1 MAGNGTHR
9 FRRTALTGAVLATV
23 LGGGAILAACGT
35 GGQGGQNGPSGPSAA
50 GSGPARLSVA
60 DSYIPLPPAGGMA
73 AGYLTVRNDG
83 GRDELVKVTSPG
95 AESVTM
101 HRSTPSSM
109 EQVDSLD
116 VPAHGALQFARGGTH
131 LMIMGWQKA
140 PALGDELEL
149 DLTFA
154 KSGTIAVKV
163 PVKEL
168 TYRPGQS

>member
-1 MAGNGTHR
+1 MTPAQTGTGR
-9 FRRTALTGAVLATV
+9 FRRSALLGAVVATA

-35 GGQGGQNGPSGPSAA
+35 GGGTAGQDGASAA
-50 GSGPARLSVA
+50 PARLSVA
-60 DSYIPLPPAGGMA
+60 DEYIPLPPAGGMA

-83 GRDELVKVTSPG
+83 GEDQLLKVTSPA

-101 HRSTPSSM
+101 HRSSASTM
-109 EQVDSLD
+109 EQVDSMA
-116 VPAHGALQFARGGTH
+116 VPAHGALQLARGGNH

-154 KSGTIAVKV
+154 KSGTISVKV

>member
-1 MAGNGTHR
+1 MTAATGTRR

-23 LGGGAILAACGT
+23 LGGGAILAACGS
-35 GGQGGQNGPSGPSAA
+35 GGQGGQGGQAA
-50 GSGPARLSVA
+50 AEAGPAKLSVA
-60 DSYIPLPPAGGMA
+60 DSYIPLPPAGGMG

-83 GRDELVKVTSPG
+83 GPDQLVKVTSPG
-95 AESVTM
+95 AGSITM
-101 HRSTPSSM
+101 HRSTASSM
-109 EQVDSLD
+109 EQVQSLD
-116 VPAHGALQFARGGTH
+116 VPAHGALQLARGGTH

-140 PALGDELEL
+140 PALGDEVEL

>member
-1 MAGNGTHR
+1 M
-9 FRRTALTGAVLATV
+9 LATV
-23 LGGGAILAACGT
+23 LGGGAILAACGS
-35 GGQGGQNGPSGPSAA
+35 GGQGGQGGQAA
-50 GSGPARLSVA
+50 AEAGPAKLSVA
-60 DSYIPLPPAGGMA
+60 DSYIPLPPAGGMG

-83 GRDELVKVTSPG
+83 GPDQLVKVTSPG
-95 AESVTM
+95 AGSITM
-101 HRSTPSSM
+101 HRSTASSM
-109 EQVDSLD
+109 EQVQSLD
-116 VPAHGALQFARGGTH
+116 VPAHGALQLARGGTH

-140 PALGDELEL
+140 PALGDEVEL

>member
-1 MAGNGTHR
+1 MTSAHPGTHR
-9 FRRTALTGAVLATV
+9 FRRSALLGAVVATA

-35 GGQGGQNGPSGPSAA
+35 NDAPGGGAT
-50 GSGPARLSVA
+50 PALSVA

-83 GRDELVKVTSPG
+83 GQDQLLKVTSPAAG
-95 AESVTM
+95 SVTM
-101 HRSTPSSM
+101 HRSSASTM

-116 VPAHGALQFARGGTH
+116 VPAHGALQLARGGNH

-154 KSGTIAVKV
+154 KSGTISVKV

>member
-1 MAGNGTHR
+1 MIPANRR
-9 FRRTALTGAVLATV
+9 FRRSALAGAVLATV

-35 GGQGGQNGPSGPSAA
+35 GDQGGGRTET
-50 GSGPARLSVA
+50 GPAKLTVA
-60 DSYIPLPPAGGMA
+60 DPYIPLPPAGGMG

-83 GRDELVKVTSPG
+83 GPDQLLKVTSPEAG
-95 AESVTM
+95 SVTM
-101 HRSTPSSM
+101 HRSTASTM
-109 EQVDSLD
+109 EQVSSLD
-116 VPAHGALQFARGGTH
+116 VPAHGSLQLARGGTH
-131 LMIMGWQKA
+131 LMIMDWQKA

-154 KSGTIAVKV
+154 KSGTITVKV

>member
-1 MAGNGTHR
+1 MTAVTTGTRR
-9 FRRTALTGAVLATV
+9 FRRTALLGAVVATA

-35 GGQGGQNGPSGPSAA
+35 DGGTGGGTGQDGAA
-50 GSGPARLSVA
+50 AGPARLSVA

-73 AGYLTVRNDG
+73 AGYLTVNNDG
-83 GRDELVKVTSPG
+83 GQDQLLKVTSPAAG
-95 AESVTM
+95 SVTM
-101 HRSTPSSM
+101 HRSTASTM

-116 VPAHGALQFARGGTH
+116 VPAHGALQLARGGNH

-154 KSGTIAVKV
+154 KSGTISVRV

>member
-1 MAGNGTHR
+1 MAGDGTHR

-35 GGQGGQNGPSGPSAA
+35 GGQGDPSGA

-83 GRDELVKVTSPG
+83 GQDELVKVTSPG

-116 VPAHGALQFARGGTH
+116 VPAHGALQFARGGAH

-154 KSGTIAVKV
+154 KSGTISVKV